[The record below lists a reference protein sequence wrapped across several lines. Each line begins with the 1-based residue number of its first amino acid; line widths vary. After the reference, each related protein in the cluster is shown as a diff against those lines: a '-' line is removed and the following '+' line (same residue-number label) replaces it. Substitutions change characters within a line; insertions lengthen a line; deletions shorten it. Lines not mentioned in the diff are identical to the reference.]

1 VDSSVETFVQLVVV
15 LLGGLLILRIAL
27 SVPSWFARRRRPET
41 RSILVVGVGGG
52 GGNAVDRMVEAGTPG
67 VGFIAC
73 NTDAQALRGSLAGT
87 RIRIGDAITRGLG
100 AGGDPTIG
108 RRAAE
113 EDQEK
118 IARAVS
124 GADLVFVTAGLGGGT
139 GSGAAPIVAAKA
151 RDGGALTI
159 GVVTKPFAFEG
170 TQRMEIAEEAAAKLL
185 AEVDA
190 LITVPNEHVSDVIR
204 EEAPALEAFRV
215 VDEVLLQAAEGII
228 HLLHTPG
235 LINLDFADV
244 RAVVQNAGPALI
256 GIGRGFGPERAVAAA
271 RQAVS
276 SPLLEARMRGAHGI
290 LFHVAGPADLRLNE
304 VRLAADE
311 IRAAADP
318 HANVIFGASLSGA
331 VDDEVV
337 ITLIATGLD
346 PAVAESEE
354 RADRKALARA
364 GHGAWRTQLSEQTP
378 ASAPLA
384 PVPASAP
391 LAPAPAAAEVAPA
404 PAAAEVAPA
413 AAAAEVARARAPL
426 TPAMRPRLL
435 GLGVTSSTSIA
446 EEPAVEPSTAPASSA
461 SPVSPASPVPSAS
474 PTSPASPASTA
485 VLHPRSA
492 ASTRTATSRTA
503 TTRTASA
510 RSTDRRRGS
519 HREPPPPTGDDLDL
533 PTFLRNRSSASIR

>member
-1 VDSSVETFVQLVVV
+1 MDPSVETFAQLVVV
-15 LLGGLLILRIAL
+15 LLGGLLILRVAL
-27 SVPSWFARRRRPET
+27 SLPGWIARRRRPET

-52 GGNAVDRMVEAGTPG
+52 GGNAVDRMVEAGTAG

-73 NTDAQALRGSLAGT
+73 NTDAQALRESLAST

-100 AGGDPTIG
+100 TGGDPAIG
-108 RRAAE
+108 QRAAE
-113 EDQEK
+113 EDGDK
-118 IARAVS
+118 IARAVA

-139 GSGAAPIVAAKA
+139 GSGAAPIIAAKA
-151 RDGGALTI
+151 KEQGALTI

-170 TQRMEIAEEAAAKLL
+170 TQRMEIAEEAATKLL

-215 VDEVLLQAAEGII
+215 VDDVLLQAAEGII
-228 HLLHTPG
+228 NLLNTPG

-290 LFHVAGPADLRLNE
+290 LFHVSGPPDLRLGE

-318 HANVIFGASLSGA
+318 RANVIFGASLSGA

-346 PAVAESEE
+346 AAVPETAEE
-354 RADRKALARA
+354 RADRRARVRHA
-364 GHGAWRTQLSEQTP
+364 FGGWQAPVTPPAEAPLPMPP
-378 ASAPLA
+378 ASRP
-384 PVPASAP
+384 
-391 LAPAPAAAEVAPA
+391 APAPEPVAASSTTEPSPA
-404 PAAAEVAPA
+404 PE
-413 AAAAEVARARAPL
+413 
-426 TPAMRPRLL
+426 T
-435 GLGVTSSTSIA
+435 
-446 EEPAVEPSTAPASSA
+446 STA
-461 SPVSPASPVPSAS
+461 
-474 PTSPASPASTA
+474 
-485 VLHPRSA
+485 LHPRSA
-492 ASTRTATSRTA
+492 A
-503 TTRTASA
+503 TTRTSE
-510 RSTDRRRGS
+510 RRRS
-519 HREPPPPTGDDLDL
+519 PRRATPAYDDNLDL
-533 PTFLRNRSSASIR
+533 PTFLRNRPPASVR

>member
-1 VDSSVETFVQLVVV
+1 VDPSVETFAQLVVV
-15 LLGGLLILRIAL
+15 LLGGLLLLRIAL
-27 SVPSWFARRRRPET
+27 SVPGWVSRRRRPES

-52 GGNAVDRMVEAGTPG
+52 GGNAVDRMVEAGTQG

-73 NTDAQALRGSLAGT
+73 NTDAQALRESLAGT

-100 AGGDPTIG
+100 TGGDPTIG

-113 EDQEK
+113 EDQDK
-118 IARAVS
+118 IARAVA

-151 RDGGALTI
+151 REQGALTI

-170 TQRMEIAEEAAAKLL
+170 TQRMEIAEESATKLL

-190 LITVPNEHVSDVIR
+190 LITVPNEHVSEVIR
-204 EEAPALEAFRV
+204 DEAPALEAFRV

-228 HLLHTPG
+228 NLLNTPG

-290 LFHVAGPADLRLNE
+290 LFHVSGPPDLRLGE

-318 HANVIFGASLSGA
+318 RANVIFGASLSGA
-331 VDDEVV
+331 TDDEVV

-346 PAVAESEE
+346 AATQESAEE
-354 RADRKALARA
+354 RAERRAVARHAL
-364 GHGAWRTQLSEQTP
+364 GAWQ
-378 ASAPLA
+378 A
-384 PVPASAP
+384 PV
-391 LAPAPAAAEVAPA
+391 VAPSTA
-404 PAAAEVAPA
+404 SA
-413 AAAAEVARARAPL
+413 AAAAAIP
-426 TPAMRPRLL
+426 PP
-435 GLGVTSSTSIA
+435 
-446 EEPAVEPSTAPASSA
+446 PAVDPQPVVASTVQGQST
-461 SPVSPASPVPSAS
+461 SPVSA
-474 PTSPASPASTA
+474 PT
-485 VLHPRSA
+485 LHPRSA
-492 ASTRTATSRTA
+492 A
-503 TTRTASA
+503 TTRASE
-510 RSTDRRRGS
+510 RRRS
-519 HREPPPPTGDDLDL
+519 PRRAAPALDDNLDL
-533 PTFLRNRSSASIR
+533 PTFLRNRPPASVR